1 MSEFLQLLKTNRNYR
16 YTWSGQVVSEIGDH
30 FNNVAVFSLALANT
44 GSGLVVTGI
53 MLSRAIPA
61 VMAGP
66 VAGVILD
73 RLDRK
78 RIMIAS
84 DLIRAVVAIGFIL
97 AIPRSDTWLLYLLSA
112 LLMFASPFFTSGR
125 SAILPTIANKQELHT
140 ANSLTQTTQW
150 MTLTIGAFL
159 GGTSIMQFGY
169 KWAFTFNALSFLF
182 SAACISR
189 LRVERGS
196 FRAERTAL
204 AEDKV
209 VRPWHEYTEGL
220 RYMRASPL
228 ILGLALVGIGWASG
242 GGAAQILFSLFG
254 ELVFNRGP
262 AGIGYL
268 WAAAGVGLLVG
279 GTFAHWL
286 GKRISF
292 DAYKRTISICYVI
305 HGGTYVIFSQMR
317 AFQMALLFLGISR
330 AAVAVSSVLNMSQL
344 LRHVSDEFR
353 GRVFATMETMQWSTM
368 MLSMAGAGVASAN
381 LEPAHDRRRFGLA
394 QFQHGILLAVGQL
407 DGPIAGAGARRRGA
421 GRNRSTR
428 RPGGVNGRAHS
439 TGDGSCQA
447 HRARD
452 RAAAVSGGLSRGH
465 PLRRVGK
472 RRARYGRRM
481 RIGAAVPGQSRK
493 ASTKSS
499 ACFAKWKSSSDRFTG
514 WSTTPRAS
522 AAAIR
527 SKSPKPTG
535 ISSTT

>member
-1 MSEFLQLLKTNRNYR
+1 MSEFLQLLKSNRNYR
-16 YTWSGQVVSEIGDH
+16 YAWSGQVVSEIGDH

-66 VAGVILD
+66 IAGVVLD

-78 RIMIAS
+78 QIMIAS

-125 SAILPTIANKQELHT
+125 SSILPTIANKEELHT

-159 GGTSIMQFGY
+159 GGTTVMQFGY
-169 KWAFTFNALSFLF
+169 RWAFAFNAMSFLF

-189 LRVERGS
+189 LRLERGG
-196 FRAERTAL
+196 FRAARTAL

-220 RYMRASPL
+220 RYMKASPL
-228 ILGLALVGIGWASG
+228 ILGLALVGMGWASG

-268 WAAAGVGLLVG
+268 WAAAGLGLLAG

-305 HGGTYVIFSQMR
+305 HGGAYVIFSQMR
-317 AFQMALLFLGISR
+317 DFQMALLFLGISR

-368 MLSMAGAGVASAN
+368 MLSMAGAGVASESWSPRTIGVVSGLLSSSTAFFWLWAN
-381 LEPAHDRRRFGLA
+381 WTGRLPEPAREGVEPEEIEV
-394 QFQHGILLAVGQL
+394 HGDPV
-407 DGPIAGAGARRRGA
+407 
-421 GRNRSTR
+421 
-428 RPGGVNGRAHS
+428 V
-439 TGDGSCQA
+439 
-447 HRARD
+447 
-452 RAAAVSGGLSRGH
+452 
-465 PLRRVGK
+465 
-472 RRARYGRRM
+472 
-481 RIGAAVPGQSRK
+481 
-493 ASTKSS
+493 
-499 ACFAKWKSSSDRFTG
+499 
-514 WSTTPRAS
+514 
-522 AAAIR
+522 
-527 SKSPKPTG
+527 
-535 ISSTT
+535 

>member
-44 GSGLVVTGI
+44 RSGLVVTGI

-66 VAGVILD
+66 VAGVVLD

-84 DLIRAVVAIGFIL
+84 DLIRAIVAIGFIL
-97 AIPRSDTWLLYLLSA
+97 AIPRSDTSLLYFLSA

-125 SAILPTIANKQELHT
+125 SAILPTIADKKELHT
-140 ANSLTQTTQW
+140 ANSLTQTTQS

-159 GGTSIMQFGY
+159 GGASVTQFGY
-169 KWAFTFNALSFLF
+169 RWAFTFNALSFLF

-189 LRVERGS
+189 LRVKDG
-196 FRAERTAL
+196 FRAERTTL

-220 RYMRASPL
+220 RYMRSSPL
-228 ILGLALVGIGWASG
+228 ILGLALVGVGWASG

-268 WAAAGVGLLVG
+268 WAGAGLGLLAG

-286 GKRISF
+286 GERISF
-292 DAYKRTISICYVI
+292 SSYKRTISICYII
-305 HGGTYVIFSQMR
+305 HGGSYIVFSQMQN
-317 AFQMALLFLGISR
+317 FQMALLFLAISR

-344 LRHVSDEFR
+344 LRHVPNEFR

-368 MLSMAGAGVASAN
+368 MLSLAGAGVASESWSPRTIGVVSGLLSSSTAFFWFWAN
-381 LEPAHDRRRFGLA
+381 WTGRLPEPAREGVA
-394 QFQHGILLAVGQL
+394 PEEIEVHGDPV
-407 DGPIAGAGARRRGA
+407 
-421 GRNRSTR
+421 
-428 RPGGVNGRAHS
+428 V
-439 TGDGSCQA
+439 
-447 HRARD
+447 
-452 RAAAVSGGLSRGH
+452 
-465 PLRRVGK
+465 
-472 RRARYGRRM
+472 
-481 RIGAAVPGQSRK
+481 
-493 ASTKSS
+493 
-499 ACFAKWKSSSDRFTG
+499 
-514 WSTTPRAS
+514 
-522 AAAIR
+522 
-527 SKSPKPTG
+527 
-535 ISSTT
+535 